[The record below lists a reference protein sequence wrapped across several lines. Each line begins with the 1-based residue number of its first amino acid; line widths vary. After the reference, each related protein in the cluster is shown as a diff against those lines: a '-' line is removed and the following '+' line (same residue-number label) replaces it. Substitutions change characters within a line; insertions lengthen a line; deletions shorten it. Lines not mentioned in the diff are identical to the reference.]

1 MADEKSLKKGPDAR
15 FRFAMSEDG
24 MTLGVNRYFPACG
37 GREPSVDLIREQV
50 AEAGVRLPVNGDAAR
65 RVVEAI
71 RDGRPFTGI
80 ALVRGVPPR
89 EPQHGALIALG
100 DLDYPVFP
108 QDRFARYRRPRSARP
123 GETIDGV
130 SLPAKQD
137 FRPDDIE
144 VTIGDNVDWDP
155 VTESYVSR
163 VWGLARLKGGVITVD
178 PVPRI
183 TEDEIT
189 VMGTIH
195 HMDFQGRP
203 VTPAKLEK
211 EMRDMGVAIDPDPD
225 RLDAQIRQAAETG
238 MPLFDQVIVQGV
250 HPIPG
255 RDGWLEYL
263 VSTREE
269 AGTEDECGRMDFRDR
284 GPHPMVKPGQAI
296 ARYHHPTPGEGG
308 IDVYGKT
315 IPAHAGSEV
324 HIGLGEKVILLDDG
338 VTYQSRGEGVAVV
351 ERNLLSVT
359 ACLEIP
365 GNVDFNSGNVRVEFG
380 SVKIKGSVQAGFT
393 VSAPLH
399 VIVEGSIESA
409 SVSAGGM
416 VSVSGGILMPEGGR
430 VTAGSD
436 VSANFAVN
444 ADIQAG
450 GNVTIS
456 NEISNSVIRAGGKL
470 VAVSGKG
477 IIHGGHIIT
486 GKGAVVNEIGSELG
500 VKTVVQVD
508 IDHPEDEALRAQRAK
523 MTQAIR
529 KIDEALGTDPP
540 EVILMRTPEAKRRA
554 VAEVLTHRRTLAR
567 RRRAIT
573 DQIHK
578 LIDARQRR
586 LSGVSITAKRVIYPG
601 VVVKFGKMGRQFG
614 RQCGPSTLFWDTRNW
629 TIGIK

>member
-1 MADEKSLKKGPDAR
+1 MADEKAFKQSPDAQ

-24 MTLGVNRYFPACG
+24 MTLGVSRYFPANG

-50 AEAGVRLPVNGDAAR
+50 AEAGVRLPVNEDAAR

-71 RDGRPFTGI
+71 RDGRSCTGI
-80 ALVRGVPPR
+80 ALVRGIPPR
-89 EPQHGALIALG
+89 EPQHGALVALG

-108 QDRFARYRRPRSARP
+108 QDRFARYRKPRSARP
-123 GETIDGV
+123 GETIDGTP
-130 SLPAKQD
+130 LPTKQN
-137 FRPDDIE
+137 FKPDDIE
-144 VTIGDNVDWDP
+144 VTVGDNVDWDP
-155 VTESYVSR
+155 TTASYVSR
-163 VWGLARLKGGVITVD
+163 VWGMARLKGGVITVD
-178 PVPRI
+178 PIPRI
-183 TEDEIT
+183 TGDEIA

-203 VTPAKLEK
+203 ITPAKLEK
-211 EMRDMGVAIDPDPD
+211 EMRDMGVVIDPDPD
-225 RLDAQIRQAAETG
+225 RLDARIRQAAETG
-238 MPLFDQVIVQGV
+238 APLFDQVIVQGV

-269 AGTEDECGRMDFRDR
+269 AGTEDDKGRMDFRDR
-284 GPHPMVKPGQAI
+284 GAHPMARPGQPI
-296 ARYHHPTPGEGG
+296 ARCHHPTPGEGG
-308 IDVYGKT
+308 IDIYGKT
-315 IPAHAGSEV
+315 IPAHAGSEL
-324 HIGLGEKVILLDDG
+324 HIRLGENVILLDDG
-338 VTYQSRGEGVAVV
+338 VTYQSKEEGVAVV
-351 ERNLLSVT
+351 ERNQLSVT

-365 GNVDFNSGNVRVEFG
+365 GNVDFNSGNVKVEYG
-380 SVKIKGSVQAGFT
+380 SVKIRGSVQAGFT

-399 VIVEGSIESA
+399 VIVEGSIESS

-416 VSVSGGILMPEGGR
+416 VSVSGGILMPEGGK
-430 VTAGSD
+430 VTAGSE

-444 ADIQAG
+444 ANIQAG
-450 GNVTIS
+450 GDVTIS
-456 NEISNSVIRAGGKL
+456 NEISNSVIRTRGK
-470 VAVSGKG
+470 VIAVSGKG
-477 IIHGGHIIT
+477 IVQGGQIIA
-486 GKGAVVNEIGSELG
+486 GKGALVNEIGSELG

-540 EVILMRTPEAKRRA
+540 EVILMRTPEAKRSA
-554 VAEVLTHRRTLAR
+554 VAEVLTHRRTLVR
-567 RRRAIT
+567 RRRALT

-586 LSGVSITAKRVIYPG
+586 LSGVSITAKRQVYPG
-601 VVVKFGKMGRQFG
+601 VIVKFGKTGRQFG
-614 RQCGPSTLFWDTRNW
+614 KQCGPSTLFWDTRNW

>member
-1 MADEKSLKKGPDAR
+1 MADEKPLKENPDAQ
-15 FRFAMSEDG
+15 FRFAMSDDG
-24 MTLGVNRYFPACG
+24 MKLGVSRYFPATG

-50 AEAGVRLPVNGDAAR
+50 AEAGVRLPVDEDAAR

-71 RDGRPFTGI
+71 HDGRPFTGI
-80 ALVRGVPPR
+80 ALVRGIPPG

-108 QDRFARYRRPRSARP
+108 QDRFARYREPRSARP
-123 GETIDGV
+123 GETIDGT
-130 SLPAKQD
+130 PIPTKHD
-137 FRPDDIE
+137 FNPEDIQ
-144 VTIGDNVDWDP
+144 VTVGDNVDWDP
-155 VTESYVSR
+155 TTESYVSR
-163 VWGLARLKGGVITVD
+163 VWGMARLKGGVITVD
-178 PVPRI
+178 PIPRI
-183 TEDEIT
+183 TEDEIA

-195 HMDFQGRP
+195 HRDFQGNP

-211 EMRDMGVAIDPDPD
+211 EIRDMGVVIDIDPD
-225 RLDAQIRQAAETG
+225 RLEARIEQASKTG
-238 MPLFDQVIVQGV
+238 APLFDQVIVQGV

-263 VSTREE
+263 VSTREDT
-269 AGTEDECGRMDFRDR
+269 GTEDESGRMDFRNR
-284 GPHPMVKPGQAI
+284 GTHPMVRPGQSI

-308 IDVYGKT
+308 IDIYGKT
-315 IPAHAGSEV
+315 IPAHAGREL
-324 HIGLGEKVILLDDG
+324 HIHLGENVTLLDDG
-338 VTYQSRGEGVAVV
+338 VTYQSKGEGVAVM
-351 ERNLLSVT
+351 ERNQLSVT
-359 ACLEIP
+359 SCLEIR
-365 GNVDFNSGNVRVEFG
+365 GNVDFNSGNVRLEYG
-380 SVKIKGSVQAGFT
+380 SVKIKGSIQAGFA

-399 VIVEGSIESA
+399 VIVEGSIESS
-409 SVSAGGM
+409 SVRAGGM
-416 VSVSGGILMPEGGR
+416 VSVSGGILMPEGGS
-430 VTAGSD
+430 VIAGSE
-436 VSANFAVN
+436 VSANYAVN
-444 ADIQAG
+444 ANIQAG
-450 GNVTIS
+450 GDVTIA
-456 NEISNSVIRAGGKL
+456 NEISNSIIRAKGKL

-486 GKGAVVNEIGSELG
+486 GKGVLVNEIGSELG

-508 IDHPEDEALRAQRAK
+508 IDHPEDESLRAQRAK

-586 LSGVSITAKRVIYPG
+586 LSGVSITARRVIHPG
-601 VVVKFGKMGRQFG
+601 VIVKFGKMGRQFG
-614 RQCGPSTLFWDTRNW
+614 KQAGPSTLYWDTRNW